1 MPPVDRFFGV
11 AIYSILNFVPFTLL
25 AVYPFRR
32 SLRFSETVT
41 VILIVLLSL
50 IQIALRA
57 AAVFGG
63 EDKGMLT
70 GLATLAYAV
79 FYFIVVRAHPGKMIF
94 TLLVLY
100 NIADL
105 VVIDSKCIEGLIF
118 GADMALQSYRWTASF
133 TMLIVSMLV
142 LLPLAVYFRKY
153 YAVSI
158 NRQPKGSPW
167 NYLWLIPATFYLVWF
182 CYCYGRPETA
192 LEIALEPS
200 SAVLT
205 LLINMG
211 AFLVYHTV
219 LRMINEQEI
228 NRQLAAQN
236 YNLSVQSLQ
245 LENLQK
251 QIKAT
256 RQARHDLR
264 HHITV
269 MNSYLAA
276 GEYDRLREYLK
287 SYKKSLPDDSGQAM
301 CGNYAV
307 NTLLQFFRQRAEQ
320 SSIEF
325 SVEAELPEQAG
336 VPDHIMSV
344 LLGNLLENAVE
355 ACMRSRTGQAWIRVK
370 IRKISDAVFFQV
382 ENTCDEAPVRLEDG
396 AYVSSKRSGDKTA
409 GIGLESVGN
418 IAEQYDGMMET
429 EYSGGCF
436 RVSVILNTED

>member
-1 MPPVDRFFGV
+1 MPPVDRFLWV
-11 AIYSILNFVPFTLL
+11 AIYSLLNFVPFTLL

-32 SLRFSETVT
+32 ALRFSETVT

-118 GADMALQSYRWTASF
+118 GADMAAQSYRWTASF

-142 LLPLAVYFRKY
+142 LLPLAVYFSKF
-153 YAVSI
+153 YAVS
-158 NRQPKGSPW
+158 
-167 NYLWLIPATFYLVWF
+167 
-182 CYCYGRPETA
+182 
-192 LEIALEPS
+192 
-200 SAVLT
+200 
-205 LLINMG
+205 
-211 AFLVYHTV
+211 
-219 LRMINEQEI
+219 I

-236 YNLSVQSLQ
+236 YNLSLQSLQ

-251 QIKAT
+251 HIKST

-269 MNSYLAA
+269 MDGCLAA

-287 SYKKSLPDDSGQAM
+287 SYKKSL
-301 CGNYAV
+301 
-307 NTLLQFFRQRAEQ
+307 
-320 SSIEF
+320 
-325 SVEAELPEQAG
+325 
-336 VPDHIMSV
+336 
-344 LLGNLLENAVE
+344 
-355 ACMRSRTGQAWIRVK
+355 SR
-370 IRKISDAVFFQV
+370 
-382 ENTCDEAPVRLEDG
+382 
-396 AYVSSKRSGDKTA
+396 
-409 GIGLESVGN
+409 
-418 IAEQYDGMMET
+418 
-429 EYSGGCF
+429 
-436 RVSVILNTED
+436 

>member
-1 MPPVDRFFGV
+1 MPPVDRFLGV
-11 AIYSILNFVPFTLL
+11 VIYSILNFVPFTLL

-41 VILIVLLSL
+41 VILIVLLSI

-63 EDKGMLT
+63 EDKGLLT
-70 GLATLAYAV
+70 GLATIVYAV
-79 FYFIVVRAHPGKMIF
+79 FYFIVIKAHLGKMIF
-94 TLLVLY
+94 TMLMLY
-100 NIADL
+100 NVADL
-105 VVIDSKCIEGLIF
+105 VVTESKCLEGLIF
-118 GADMALQSYRWTASF
+118 GTEIALQSYRWTASF
-133 TMLIVSMLV
+133 TMLIVSVLV
-142 LLPLAVYFRKY
+142 LMPLAVYFSKY
-153 YAVSI
+153 YSESI
-158 NRQPKGSPW
+158 NRRAGSSSW

-192 LEIALEPS
+192 LEISLEPS
-200 SAVLT
+200 AAVLT

-219 LRMINEQEI
+219 LRMINEQER

-236 YNLSVQSLQ
+236 YNLSLQSLQ

-269 MNSYLAA
+269 MDGYLAA

-287 SYKKSLPDDSGQAM
+287 SYKKSLPDDSGQVL

-307 NTLLQFFRQRAEQ
+307 NTLLLFFRQQAEQ
-320 SSIEF
+320 SNIEF
-325 SVEAELPEQAG
+325 SAEAELPEQAG

-355 ACMRSRTGQAWIRVK
+355 ACAGVRSRKAKIWVK
-370 IRKISDAVFFQV
+370 IKKISDAVFFQV

-396 AYVSSKRSGDKTA
+396 SYVSSKRNGDKTA

-418 IAEQYDGMMET
+418 IAEQFDGMMET
-429 EYSGGCF
+429 EYSGGRF

>member
-1 MPPVDRFFGV
+1 MPPVDRFLGV
-11 AIYSILNFVPFTLL
+11 VIYSILNFVPFTLL

-41 VILIVLLSL
+41 VILIVLLSI

-63 EDKGMLT
+63 EDKGLLT
-70 GLATLAYAV
+70 GLATIVYAV
-79 FYFIVVRAHPGKMIF
+79 FYFIVIKAHLGKMIF
-94 TLLVLY
+94 TMLMLY
-100 NIADL
+100 NVADL
-105 VVIDSKCIEGLIF
+105 VVTESKCLEGLIF
-118 GADMALQSYRWTASF
+118 GIEMAQQSYRWTASF
-133 TMLIVSMLV
+133 TMLIVSVLV
-142 LLPLAVYFRKY
+142 LMPLAVYFQKY
-153 YAVSI
+153 YSKSI
-158 NRQPKGSPW
+158 NRQAGSSSW
-167 NYLWLIPATFYLVWF
+167 SYLWLIPATFYLVWF

-192 LEIALEPS
+192 LEISLEPS
-200 SAVLT
+200 AAILT
-205 LLINMG
+205 FLINMG

-219 LRMINEQEI
+219 LRMINQQER

-236 YNLSVQSLQ
+236 YNLSLQSLQ

-269 MNSYLAA
+269 MDSYLAA
-276 GEYDRLREYLK
+276 GEYDRLRDYLK
-287 SYKKSLPDDSGQAM
+287 SYKKSLPDDSGQAL

-307 NTLLQFFRQRAEQ
+307 NTLLQFFRQRAGQ
-320 SSIEF
+320 SNIEF

-355 ACMRSRTGQAWIRVK
+355 ACMRRSAGQTWIRVK

-396 AYVSSKRSGDKTA
+396 AYVSSKRNGDKTA